1 MYKSCYF
8 THKILMHLKFV
19 HFENMKNKIND
30 DKNNLITLPHVNLLF
45 DQMLMNQTIIHTNLS
60 QINKRHGE
68 LSKFW
73 L

>member
-1 MYKSCYF
+1 
-8 THKILMHLKFV
+8 
-19 HFENMKNKIND
+19 
-30 DKNNLITLPHVNLLF
+30 
-45 DQMLMNQTIIHTNLS
+45 MLMNQTIIHTNLS